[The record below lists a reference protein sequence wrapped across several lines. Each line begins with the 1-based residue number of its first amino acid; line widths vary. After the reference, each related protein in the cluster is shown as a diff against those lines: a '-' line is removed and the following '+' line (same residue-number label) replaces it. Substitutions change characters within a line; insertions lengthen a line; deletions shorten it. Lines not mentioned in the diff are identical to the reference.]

1 MMIAPAHYRDF
12 VAEMA
17 GLRARLRCAV
27 EDGTDYE
34 GELLDALREMDARFA
49 RFDERQARHFA
60 QHSLRSASHVDM
72 SPEEVWR

>member
-49 RFDERQARHFA
+49 RFMGRPLSQRQ
-60 QHSLRSASHVDM
+60 SGED
-72 SPEEVWR
+72 